1 MPSCPCNV
9 RVKATEDW
17 LTARKPLLM
26 RLLYGTIIG
35 SPNAIL
41 ASQHH
46 HFIFFGVVAALI
58 ADINCLRID
67 LFLCVGI
74 GVALFE
80 GCLCSDDEVFGHFFL
95 SIFML
100 FLHAPF
106 LGLPLHALDHG
117 EVFLD
122 A

>member
-1 MPSCPCNV
+1 MPSSHRSTN
-9 RVKATEDW
+9 T
-17 LTARKPLLM
+17 
-26 RLLYGTIIG
+26 Y
-35 SPNAIL
+35 
-41 ASQHH
+41 
-46 HFIFFGVVAALI
+46 FFFSMVVALM

-67 LFLCVGI
+67 LFLRVGI
-74 GVALFE
+74 GVALLE
-80 GCLCSDDEVFGHFFL
+80 CCLCSDDEVFGHFFL